1 MKENRFIDFN
11 DKQYFVRV
19 YISQDMYLK
28 LHEIEMRTGQRKS
41 KTCRQLLEL
50 AIPELNDMLD
60 MARRFEED

>member
-1 MKENRFIDFN
+1 MKENRFTDFN

-19 YISQDMYLK
+19 YVSQEMYLK

-50 AIPELNDMLD
+50 VTPELNDMLN
-60 MARRFEED
+60 MARTFEED